1 MAERTIR
8 HLGFWYMVELEDRF
22 HPGKTYWIERTA
34 QQGETVD
41 IPREEDIARGEEHHA
56 FVTEEDEAAAKEAAD
71 AEAAEIAAAQ
81 QSQLEAQGTPAADT
95 ETDTD
100 TEEVEEVS
108 SISDMTDEE
117 LVAWIKEDK
126 PTAHEVVDAAEGD
139 PELARRLL
147 DAEDTATG
155 GDSRKSV
162 ISGLTAIIQQG

>member
-22 HPGKTYWIERTA
+22 HPGKKVWIERSA
-34 QQGETVD
+34 RQGETVD
-41 IPREEDIARGEEHHA
+41 IPREEDIARGEELHA
-56 FVTEEDEAAAKEAAD
+56 FVTEEDEAAAKAA
-71 AEAAEIAAAQ
+71 AEAEAEEAEEMR
-81 QSQLEAQGTPAADT
+81 QSQLEAQSPVTTP
-95 ETDTD
+95 D
-100 TEEVEEVS
+100 TEEVDSVS
-108 SISDMTDEE
+108 EMSDDE

-139 PELARRLL
+139 PDLARRLL
-147 DAEDTATG
+147 DAEDRATG